1 MATTTNYG
9 WTKPTV
15 SGSSDTWG
23 TELNTLIDSVD
34 SQLKT
39 VSDTASAALPK
50 AGGTMT
56 QPMIGPTPAAGAGG
70 YASWRAP
77 HGVAPTTNLT
87 NGDFWTTTAAPFI
100 RLNGTTYQFVL
111 AGNNLSDLASASTA
125 RTNLGLAI
133 GTNVQAYS
141 ANLTTYAGI
150 APAANVQTLLGSADY
165 ATFRSNLGLG
175 SVALLSSINNSNWSG
190 TVLSIT
196 NGGTGAST
204 ASTARTALGLAIG
217 TDVQAYD
224 ADLAAIAGL
233 TSAADTGLYF
243 TGAGTAGTFTLT
255 STGRTLLGGAN
266 AAAMRSTLGLGS
278 LSTASTI
285 SNSDWSGTVLSVAN
299 GGTGQSTAAGART
312 ALGLLIGT
320 DVQAY
325 DAGLSSL
332 AALSTTDKIYY
343 LSAADTWTAVTIG
356 SGLSFSG
363 GTLTS
368 SGGAGGLVAA
378 NNLSDVANAATA
390 RTNLGLTISTDVQA
404 YDGDLAALAAL
415 TGTNT
420 IYYRSGTN
428 AWTAVTIGTGLS
440 FSAGTLQTSGTMI
453 GSNNLSEIT
462 TAATARTNLGLGT
475 AATQNTGT
483 SGAAIPFLNGT
494 NTWGLPQTF
503 SSLAT
508 FSLGADMTPAAT
520 PSTTAVGY
528 LGSPINTQNNAYTTV
543 MSDAGKTIYHT
554 SATPHTHTID
564 SNANVAYPI
573 GTIIAFSN
581 ESGAGNVT
589 IAITSDT
596 LRWGSSTGS
605 RTLAANGNA
614 TAKKM
619 TATLW
624 RITGDA
630 GLT

>member
-23 TELNTLIDSVD
+23 TENNAVIDAVD
-34 SQLKT
+34 SALHA
-39 VSDTASAALPK
+39 VSVVADAALPK

-56 QPMIGPTPAAGAGG
+56 QPMIGPTPTSGAGG

-77 HGVAPTTNLT
+77 HGTAPTTNLT

-100 RLNGTTYQFVL
+100 RLNGTTHQFVL
-111 AGNNLSDLASASTA
+111 AANNLSDLTSASTA

-217 TDVQAYD
+217 SDVQAYD

-233 TSAADTGLYF
+233 TSAADTGIYF
-243 TGAGTAGTFTLT
+243 TGSGTAGTFTLT
-255 STGRTLLGGAN
+255 STGRTLVGGAN
-266 AAAMRSTLGLGS
+266 ASAMRSTLGLGA
-278 LSTASTI
+278 LAVLGTV
-285 SNSDWSGTVLSVAN
+285 NNGDWSGTALAVAN
-299 GGTGQSTAAGART
+299 GGTGATIAATARSN
-312 ALGLLIGT
+312 LGLAIGS

-325 DAGLSSL
+325 SANLAAL
-332 AALSTTDKIYY
+332 AALSTTDKFYY
-343 LSAADTWTAVTIG
+343 LSAANTWTAVTIG

-363 GTLTS
+363 GTLSS
-368 SGGAGGLVAA
+368 SGGGGGLVAA

-390 RTNLGLTISTDVQA
+390 RANLGLTISTDVQA

-415 TGTNT
+415 SGTNT

-428 AWTAVTIGTGLS
+428 AWSAVTVGTGLS
-440 FSAGTLQTSGTMI
+440 FSGGTLQTSGTMI

-543 MSDAGKTIYHT
+543 MSDAGKTLYHT
-554 SATPHTHTID
+554 SATPHTFTID

-573 GTIIAFSN
+573 GTIIAFEN
-581 ESGAGNVT
+581 ENGAGALT
-589 IAITSDT
+589 IAITADT

-605 RTLAANGNA
+605 RTLAANGSA
-614 TAKKM
+614 TAQKM
-619 TATLW
+619 TATSW
-624 RITGDA
+624 RLNGS
-630 GLT
+630 GLS